1 MVRRAAILAASV
13 LVSLS
18 MRGAAMAQQPGAP
31 GAARA
36 ASAAAASAARASPAG
51 PAFTLLNRSGR
62 PVAQLYASPA
72 GLDEWGYDRLGTITV
87 PPGGRHLVRLGA
99 GAGCRQD
106 LRVLYRDGA
115 RQDLP
120 GLDLCVTREVVLGV
134 AAAAAGPMPG
144 PAAGAMPGPVAN
156 QAPGPLLALR
166 NQGRLP
172 VAAAFVS
179 PAARREW
186 GEDQLATRPLPP
198 GGTFRLRLPPG
209 ECIYDV
215 KIIATNGAA
224 QEQRGLDLCARP
236 GVTFR

>member
-18 MRGAAMAQQPGAP
+18 AAGMAAAQRP
-31 GAARA
+31 GAAGPPGRG
-36 ASAAAASAARASPAG
+36 AG
-51 PAFTLLNRSGR
+51 GTAPAFELLNRTDRS
-62 PVAQLYASPA
+62 VAQLYASPA
-72 GLDEWGYDRLGTITV
+72 GLGEWGYDRLGTTTV
-87 PPGGRHLVRLGA
+87 PPGGRHVVRLQDGT
-99 GAGCRQD
+99 GCRQD
-106 LRVLYRDGA
+106 LRILYRDGA

-120 GLDLCVTREVVLGV
+120 GLDLCVTREVVLGDE
-134 AAAAAGPMPG
+134 AAGPVIG
-144 PAAGAMPGPVAN
+144 TGTGTGTGTGLGAVAA
-156 QAPGPLLALR
+156 QGPLLALR

-172 VAAAFVS
+172 VAAAYVS

-186 GEDQLATRPLPP
+186 GEDQLAAGPLPP
-198 GGTFRLRLPPG
+198 GGTYRLRLPPG

-236 GVTFR
+236 GVSFR

>member
-18 MRGAAMAQQPGAP
+18 VHGPAEAQQPGASGP
-31 GAARA
+31 ARA
-36 ASAAAASAARASPAG
+36 VASPAGSLAAASPAG

-72 GLDEWGYDRLGTITV
+72 GLGEWGHDRLGTTTV

-106 LRVLYRDGA
+106 LRILYRDGA

-120 GLDLCVTREVVLGV
+120 GLDLCVTREVVLG
-134 AAAAAGPMPG
+134 AAAAAGTA
-144 PAAGAMPGPVAN
+144 AAGPVPGPVPGSVPAP
-156 QAPGPLLALR
+156 APGPLLALR

-172 VAAAFVS
+172 VAAAYIS